1 MLKEE
6 ETLAQIASRYQ
17 VTSQTLNSWKRQF
30 LANASLAF
38 EPAKALQEYKDQIQ
52 SKEQEIEE
60 LQKQLG
66 KSVAEKEW
74 LAKKLEGLDLSN
86 KKALVE
92 SKPETISITR
102 QCELLGISRS
112 AYYYKP
118 IPLSRA
124 NLQVMHAIDE
134 IATDNAEYGY
144 RFIHQQLLEDGY
156 RIGKERVLKYMRVM
170 NLRALYPKKR
180 KHTSIRN
187 LEYKRYPYLLSQY
200 HNSKKQVVVDR
211 PGEVWSGDITYIRMN
226 GGFMYL
232 CAIIDWHSKA
242 ILAYK
247 ISNTMNASLAVDTLK
262 EALQTHPAPRIFNSD
277 QGSQYTSEEHTRLL
291 EDHQIA
297 ISMNGKG
304 RSIDN
309 IAIEW
314 FFRTLKHSNIYI
326 NDYRTIKELKEGI
339 KNYIHKYNFKR
350 FHSSIGYRKPMNVY
364 LEAQAVA

>member
-1 MLKEE
+1 MSRKKGVSYTSEQKTRIVLEMLKEE

-92 SKPETISITR
+92 SKPETISIAR

-124 NLQVMHAIDE
+124 NLQIMHAIDE
-134 IATDNAEYGY
+134 IATDNAEYNVGK
-144 RFIHQQLLEDGY
+144 IQHTNKPLLFFTQDS
-156 RIGKERVLKYMRVM
+156 K
-170 NLRALYPKKR
+170 
-180 KHTSIRN
+180 
-187 LEYKRYPYLLSQY
+187 LLF
-200 HNSKKQVVVDR
+200 D
-211 PGEVWSGDITYIRMN
+211 
-226 GGFMYL
+226 
-232 CAIIDWHSKA
+232 
-242 ILAYK
+242 
-247 ISNTMNASLAVDTLK
+247 
-262 EALQTHPAPRIFNSD
+262 
-277 QGSQYTSEEHTRLL
+277 
-291 EDHQIA
+291 
-297 ISMNGKG
+297 
-304 RSIDN
+304 
-309 IAIEW
+309 
-314 FFRTLKHSNIYI
+314 FR
-326 NDYRTIKELKEGI
+326 KEG
-339 KNYIHKYNFKR
+339 
-350 FHSSIGYRKPMNVY
+350 
-364 LEAQAVA
+364 LL